1 MNLPFCFEKFYKLMS
16 QIVFSLLLFSKDKIT
31 CSIVLVLGIKTFYL
45 LNKAIQFLMKNIE
58 CSQMGKTLSIFW

>member
-1 MNLPFCFEKFYKLMS
+1 MS